1 MEKKPQATKEK
12 KSNTISFSWYPG
24 HMAKALKEIKGL
36 VNKVDII
43 YFLLDSRAPISSLNP
58 VILDVIKDKPI
69 LYLYNKS
76 TLADLTALKKIIKEE
91 NSLIIDALMRKN
103 IRNIPKKTNEML
115 TDLLTKK
122 RMQGYL
128 NYPIKAMIL
137 GIPNVGKSTLA
148 NALAN
153 RKSASTD
160 YKPGHTRTL
169 SWIKIAGN
177 INLLDTPGL
186 LWPKIE
192 DVNVKYH
199 LSLAGSIKEELLN
212 KEELFNYG
220 YHYLMKHY
228 PNYLEFYK
236 VPYETKEVF
245 LNALMEYRSLT
256 KEEVY
261 VLFLNNVRDGL
272 LGGICFDL

>member
-1 MEKKPQATKEK
+1 METNKT
-12 KSNTISFSWYPG
+12 FSWYPG
-24 HMAKALKEIKGL
+24 HMAKALREIKEL
-36 VNKVDII
+36 INKVDVI
-43 YFLLDSRAPISSLNP
+43 YLILDSRAPISSLNP
-58 VILDVIKDKPI
+58 VILDVIKDKPV

-76 TLADLTALKKIIKEE
+76 TLADLTSLKKIIKEE
-91 NSLIIDALMRKN
+91 NYLIIDALQKKN

-115 TDLLTKK
+115 ADLLEKK
-122 RMQGYL
+122 RNQGFL

-137 GIPNVGKSTLA
+137 GIPNVGKSTLV

-160 YKPGHTRTL
+160 YKPGHTKTL
-169 SWIKIAGN
+169 SWIKISGN

-192 DVNVKYH
+192 DINVKYH

-212 KEELFNYG
+212 KESLFNYG
-220 YHYLMKHY
+220 YNYLMKHY

-236 VPYETKEVF
+236 VPYNTKEIF
-245 LNALMEYRSLT
+245 LTSLMEYRGLT

-261 VLFLNNVRDGL
+261 ILFLNDVRDGL

>member
-1 MEKKPQATKEK
+1 METNKT
-12 KSNTISFSWYPG
+12 FSWYPG
-24 HMAKALKEIKGL
+24 HMAKALREIKEL
-36 VNKVDII
+36 INKVDII
-43 YFLLDSRAPISSLNP
+43 YLILDSRAPISSLNP
-58 VILDVIKDKPI
+58 VILDVIKDKPV

-76 TLADLTALKKIIKEE
+76 TLADLTSLKKIIKEE
-91 NSLIIDALMRKN
+91 NYLIIDALQKKN

-115 TDLLTKK
+115 ADLLERK
-122 RMQGYL
+122 RNQGFL

-137 GIPNVGKSTLA
+137 GIPNVGKSTLV

-160 YKPGHTRTL
+160 YKPGHTRKL
-169 SWIKIAGN
+169 SWIKISGN

-192 DVNVKYH
+192 DVHTKYH

-220 YHYLMKHY
+220 YNYLMKHY

-245 LNALMEYRSLT
+245 INSLMEYRGIS

-261 VLFLNNVRDGL
+261 ILFLNDVRDGL
-272 LGGICFDL
+272 FGGICFDL

>member
-1 MEKKPQATKEK
+1 MENK
-12 KSNTISFSWYPG
+12 SWYPG
-24 HMAKALKEIKGL
+24 HMAKALREIKGL
-36 VNKVDII
+36 ISKVDII
-43 YFLLDSRAPISSLNP
+43 YLLLDSRAPESSLNP
-58 VILDVIKDKPI
+58 IILDVIKDKPV

-76 TLADLTALKKIIKEE
+76 TLADLNALKKKNKVE
-91 NSLIIDALMRKN
+91 NYLIIDSLHRKN

-115 TDLLTKK
+115 ADLIEKK
-122 RMQGYL
+122 RSQGYL

-160 YKPGHTRTL
+160 YKSGHTKTL
-169 SWIKIAGN
+169 SWIKISGN

-192 DVNVKYH
+192 DINVKYH

-212 KEELFNYG
+212 KEALFNYG
-220 YHYLMKHY
+220 YNYLMKHY
-228 PNYLEFYK
+228 SNYLEFYK
-236 VPYETKEVF
+236 VPYNTKEIF
-245 LNALMEYRSLT
+245 LTSLMEYRGLT

-261 VLFLNNVRDGL
+261 ILFLNDVRDGL